1 VGNHQNDQQLTD
13 SLRPDLSPPLARLN
27 GRVRRRRRVVAHGQ
41 RHVLSPSYAGAH
53 RGLARRRWV
62 PLGTSDRLLDAL
74 TLRDWAH
81 TAVSDLI
88 THIDEINR
96 LNVFPVADSDT
107 GANMLFTMRSALAE
121 ANAGVNADGS
131 PGCVAR
137 VAAALSAGAL
147 NGARGNSG
155 VILSQILRGIA
166 DVTATAAADSGGE
179 LPEMDAV
186 ILGAG
191 LQRGVELVITSMG
204 GEEVPGTIVSVL
216 RAAADAVEECAHGGE
231 GLAPAITAAGDAAVV
246 ALEKTTEQLDVLA
259 DAGAVDAGGRGLLV
273 LLDALRSTISGQ
285 APARTVYELSP
296 PTQQAD
302 PATERPAP
310 QFEVMYLLDG
320 CDAAAADALRNQL
333 EELGESVA
341 IAQAAAQGSDPLDSY
356 SVHVHTD
363 DAGAAVEAGL
373 VAGRLS
379 RIVVSA
385 LSSGVTGLP
394 VGSWTRERAV
404 LAVVDGDGA
413 AELFAGEGAC
423 VLQPGPDTGY
433 PATDISAHQLVRA
446 LVDTGAAQVMVLPNG
461 YVAAEEL
468 VAGCTA
474 AIGWGID
481 VVPIPTGSMVQGLAA
496 LAVHEPGRQAVDDG
510 FTMARAAG
518 AARHGSVRIA
528 TESALTWAGR
538 CQPGDGLG
546 IAGDEVLIV
555 AADAAGAGIGLLDL
569 LLASGGDLVTV
580 LVGAGIGTDADATAV
595 SDILQEHV
603 HDNHPGT
610 ELVTYRTGHHGDA
623 LLIGV
628 E

>member
-1 VGNHQNDQQLTD
+1 VGASHSSQ
-13 SLRPDLSPPLARLN
+13 
-27 GRVRRRRRVVAHGQ
+27 
-41 RHVLSPSYAGAH
+41 
-53 RGLARRRWV
+53 
-62 PLGTSDRLLDAL
+62 DRLLDASAV
-74 TLRDWAH
+74 RDWAH

-121 ANAGVNADGS
+121 ANAGASSEGGS
-131 PGCVAR
+131 GCVAR
-137 VAAALSAGAL
+137 AAAALSAGAL

-166 DVTATAAADSGGE
+166 DVTAAAAADSGGE
-179 LPEMDAV
+179 LPAMDTV
-186 ILGAG
+186 ILGSA
-191 LQRGVELVITSMG
+191 LQRGVDLVITSMG
-204 GEEVPGTIVSVL
+204 DEVPGTIVSVL
-216 RAAADAVEECAHGGE
+216 RAAADAVEECAND
-231 GLAPAITAAGDAAVV
+231 GLAAALTAAGDAAVV
-246 ALEKTTEQLDVLA
+246 ALEKTPEQLEVLA

-273 LLDALRSTISGQ
+273 LLDALRSTVTGQ
-285 APARTVYELSP
+285 APARPVYELSP
-296 PTQQAD
+296 RMPPAEA
-302 PATERPAP
+302 ATERPAP

-320 CDAAAADALRNQL
+320 CDAAAPNALRDRL
-333 EELGESVA
+333 DVLGESVA
-341 IAQAAAQGSDPLDSY
+341 IAAAPAAAHGGY

-363 DAGAAVEAGL
+363 DAGAAIEAGL
-373 VAGRLS
+373 ATGRLS

-385 LSSGVTGLP
+385 LSSGATGLP

-404 LAVVDGDGA
+404 LAVVDGAGA

-423 VLQPGPDTGY
+423 VLQPAQDAGD
-433 PATDISAHQLVRA
+433 PATDISAHQLMRA
-446 LVDTGAAQVMVLPNG
+446 VVDTGAAQVMVLPNG

-496 LAVHEPGRQAVDDG
+496 LAVHEAGRQAVDDG
-510 FTMARAAG
+510 YTMARAAG

-555 AADAAGAGIGLLDL
+555 AADAAGAAIGLLDL
-569 LLASGGDLVTV
+569 LLAAGGDLATV
-580 LVGAGIGTDADATAV
+580 LVGAGIETEADATAV
-595 SDILQEHV
+595 GDILEEHV

-610 ELVTYRTGHHGDA
+610 ELVTYRTGHRGDA